1 MIQRSKFPQFL
12 QNLIFGSPSKKKHQK
27 NTLSHFTKTKH
38 FYKTQKTQKLRKYR
52 NYQNKIDIY
61 YGFLQTNATKK

>member
-12 QNLIFGSPSKKKHQK
+12 QNLIFGSPSKKKHRK
-27 NTLSHFTKTKH
+27 NTLSHFTKAKH
-38 FYKTQKTQKLRKYR
+38 FYKTRKTQKLRKYR

-61 YGFLQTNATKK
+61 YGFLQTNATIK